1 MADKKAISLDNLKT
15 YNDKI
20 KELYSTKTDLS
31 NSESII
37 ESNVITNLQPQFF
50 TKDECVDYL
59 NSKMDGKVDKVDG
72 RGLSQ
77 NDFTDDYKN
86 KLDAFTDDD
95 LVRDEN
101 YIHSDNNF
109 TNYYKDKIDSMS
121 SSSTYIGLFE
131 DLNARDSYSEPL
143 VSGYWCTIN
152 SDSDHENRKTKYYY
166 NGTDWKFDGIYTDD
180 EFLIDDSAT
189 DSESL
194 GWSTK
199 KLTTE
204 LNKKANK
211 LDVDTSI
218 DEINDKLDKK
228 LEITNLKAGT
238 NISIDT
244 DQYGNATI
252 NATGSGTGA
261 DGTSDFEMLS
271 NKPKINGIT
280 IIGEKTSKDLGLLD
294 SSYASEENEGSV
306 KLADKAKEVDIEG
319 QLDGTAKYYGVTNG
333 GTSEDNTLKLRPFP
347 VGLATER
354 IDTLDFAILT
364 KDVPQSIP
372 FAREIPTVN
381 CFVQAFK
388 QEEAELN
395 VTDVFEDYNN
405 ELVSNHSENINCDVS
420 NGLSIKDKYEYKSS
434 LNDDGIYE
442 TDLISKND
450 FIEILSIKC
459 N

>member
-1 MADKKAISLDNLKT
+1 MGRQILQGLFPISGGSSNNGGSLTPEQEILINTIIDKADKDHTHEITDINNLEDELDNRYTKIETMSKTEIENLIKAIASGINWKLPVDTKTDLPMTDNKAGDTRIVKDEDSIYVWNEEDSQWVEIGGSCITDLATQTTDGLMSKE
-15 YNDKI
+15 DKI
-20 KELYSTKTDLS
+20 KLDSIIINDLITKTDLS
-31 NSESII
+31 TTLTDYAQKTDLDSYLKPSNII
-37 ESNVITNLQPQFF
+37 AGDNII
-50 TKDECVDYL
+50 
-59 NSKMDGKVDKVDG
+59 
-72 RGLSQ
+72 
-77 NDFTDDYKN
+77 
-86 KLDAFTDDD
+86 LD
-95 LVRDEN
+95 VV
-101 YIHSDNNF
+101 DNNI
-109 TNYYKDKIDSMS
+109 TIKATASGGA
-121 SSSTYIGLFE
+121 STG
-131 DLNARDSYSEPL
+131 
-143 VSGYWCTIN
+143 
-152 SDSDHENRKTKYYY
+152 
-166 NGTDWKFDGIYTDD
+166 
-180 EFLIDDSAT
+180 
-189 DSESL
+189 
-194 GWSTK
+194 
-199 KLTTE
+199 
-204 LNKKANK
+204 
-211 LDVDTSI
+211 
-218 DEINDKLDKK
+218 
-228 LEITNLKAGT
+228 
-238 NISIDT
+238 
-244 DQYGNATI
+244 
-252 NATGSGTGA
+252 
-261 DGTSDFEMLS
+261 GTSDFEMLS

-294 SSYASEENEGSV
+294 SSYASEKNEGSV

-319 QLDGTAKYYGVTNG
+319 QLDGTAKYYGVANG
-333 GTSEDNTLKLRPFP
+333 GTSEDNTVKLRPFP

-354 IDTLDFAILT
+354 IETLDFEILT